1 MIVIAVL
8 TFDIHMREEL
18 KRKASR
24 KIGINSGRR
33 SETKPD
39 EDLKR
44 KARPDRGTPKIIYS
58 DYNL

>member
-24 KIGINSGRR
+24 KNRDKLR
-33 SETKPD
+33 
-39 EDLKR
+39 
-44 KARPDRGTPKIIYS
+44 
-58 DYNL
+58 